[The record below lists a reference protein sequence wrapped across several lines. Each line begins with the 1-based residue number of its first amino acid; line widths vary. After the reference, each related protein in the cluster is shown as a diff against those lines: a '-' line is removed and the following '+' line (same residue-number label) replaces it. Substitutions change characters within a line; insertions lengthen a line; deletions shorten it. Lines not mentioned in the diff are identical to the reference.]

1 MAKKGSASATI
12 GLDYAAFEAG
22 AKAVMKVCEQM
33 GSFIKNT
40 LAVAAG
46 NILASAFNRGASAL
60 SSFFGSMRDNLAN
73 VFTLGESLANLSHA
87 TGMLTGDYLKF
98 TTAAEKGI
106 TFSEAGKLLGRNAE
120 LMQKD
125 AGLFRDISLKLFAVG
140 ERIQGFWIGVAD
152 KIAPVINPL
161 LDRLIALDLSSWGQ
175 AFAEPIANAV
185 KIIYQLAVDG
195 NLWKTMGDFAAAAFT
210 YAAEILGKLIG
221 IYTHEGFVAGLT
233 SMWTGIK
240 AVVVYLWESLKSI
253 MSNASEILALGMLMS
268 GNGLRDAVEQI
279 MVSIGDGINALVKFQ
294 TFGQVDTR
302 GGFMR
307 QDEADFEKNE
317 RDEFTDNAAKNIA
330 LDEIKEPSW
339 AKSNGSLLDQI
350 KEAIS
355 STSFGTPEL
364 SERISSALDKFQ
376 NGAEK
381 NADKNSNQSFS
392 MNYGVS
398 SLASVGGGGGVGML
412 SLTQHAEIQT
422 KAQEQ
427 IRDNSQKILE
437 FMQSNSRGNMSQQP
451 GNMKTAIV

>member
-12 GLDYAAFEAG
+12 GLDYAAFEEG

-46 NILASAFNRGASAL
+46 NILASSFNRGASAL
-60 SSFFGSMRDNLAN
+60 ASFFGSMRDNLAN

-98 TTAAEKGI
+98 ITAAEKGI

-120 LMQKD
+120 VMQKD

-210 YAAEILGKLIG
+210 YAAEILGKVIG
-221 IYTHEGFVAGLT
+221 VYTNAGFVDAISKLWTLIKETCAYLYSELENSMSSAAKVLAIGLI
-233 SMWTGIK
+233 SAANGAADILEGI
-240 AVVVYLWESLKSI
+240 AVV
-253 MSNASEILALGMLMS
+253 
-268 GNGLRDAVEQI
+268 
-279 MVSIGDGINALVKFQ
+279 IGDMVNQLVSLQ
-294 TFGQVDTR
+294 SFGQVDTR
-302 GGFMR
+302 AGIMDA
-307 QDEADFEKNE
+307 DEAAANKGDRQKGLLDFISQMDGGDTPTQPQQQKTGTLIE
-317 RDEFTDNAAKNIA
+317 
-330 LDEIKEPSW
+330 EIK
-339 AKSNGSLLDQI
+339 K
-350 KEAIS
+350 AIG
-355 STSFGTPEL
+355 STSFGSPEL
-364 SERISSALDKFQ
+364 FERISLALGKFQ
-376 NGAEK
+376 EGAEK
-381 NADKNSNQSFS
+381 NADENSNQSFS

-412 SLTQHAEIQT
+412 SLTEHAAKQT
-422 KAQEQ
+422 DYQRNIDSNLQKLVDAQ
-427 IRDNSQKILE
+427 SGK
-437 FMQSNSRGNMSQQP
+437 SPPPMSQ